1 MGSVPTW
8 VESYARLCAK
18 YGGGLAMMGLD
29 GVGIAVY
36 TLLFYRKATGYDD
49 PISAPGIVGQIGPIS
64 AHLPEMYRVA
74 YTEKTV
80 RAALAKLVQLGLVE
94 SVEASKNPRTA
105 GRPPVLAYKAAALS
119 DAIAHVSGVLDG
131 YKNAI
136 LGALGTFEQVEEGV
150 ALGTQGRGGAR
161 Q

>member
-8 VESYARLCAK
+8 VESYGGLCAK

-36 TLLFYRKATGYDD
+36 TYLFYHRATGDGD
-49 PISAPGIVGQIGPIS
+49 PVSAPGIVGKIAPVS
-64 AHLPEMYRVA
+64 AHLPKKYRVP

-80 RAALAKLVQLGLVE
+80 RTALGKLVELGLAE
-94 SVEASKNPRTA
+94 SVEAPKKTRAA
-105 GRPPVLAYKAAALS
+105 GRPAVLAYKAAALS
-119 DAIAHVSGVLDG
+119 DATARISGVLDG

-136 LGALGTFEQVEEGV
+136 LGALGTFEQIEEGV
-150 ALGTQGRGGAR
+150 ALGAQGRGGAR

>member
-8 VESYARLCAK
+8 VESYGGLCAK

-36 TLLFYRKATGYDD
+36 TYLFYRRATGDGD
-49 PISAPGIVGQIGPIS
+49 PISAPGIVGKIAPVS
-64 AHLPEMYRVA
+64 AHLPKEYRMP

-80 RAALAKLVQLGLVE
+80 RTALAKLVELGLAE
-94 SVEASKNPRTA
+94 SVEAPKKTRAA
-105 GRPPVLAYKAAALS
+105 GRPAALAYKAAALS
-119 DAIAHVSGVLDG
+119 EATARISGVLDG

-136 LGALGTFEQVEEGV
+136 LGALGTFEQIEEGV
-150 ALGTQGRGGAR
+150 ALGAQGRGGAR

>member
-1 MGSVPTW
+1 MGSVPAW
-8 VESYARLCAK
+8 AESYGRLCAK

-36 TLLFYRKATGYDD
+36 ILLFYRRATGDDD
-49 PISAPGIVGQIGPIS
+49 PISAPGIVAQIAPIS
-64 AHLPEMYRVA
+64 SHLPEMYRTP

-80 RAALAKLVQLGLVE
+80 RAALARLVELGLAE
-94 SVEASKNPRTA
+94 SVEAPKKPRAA
-105 GRPPVLAYKAAALS
+105 GRPPVLAYKAIALS
-119 DAIAHVSGVLDG
+119 EAIAHVGGVLDS

-150 ALGTQGRGGAR
+150 ALSAQGRGGAR

>member
-1 MGSVPTW
+1 MASVPTW
-8 VESYARLCAK
+8 VESYGSLCAK

-36 TLLFYRKATGYDD
+36 TLLFYRRATGGDD
-49 PISAPGIVGQIGPIS
+49 PISAPGIVGQIAPIS
-64 AHLPEMYRVA
+64 AHLPELYRTG

-80 RAALAKLVQLGLVE
+80 RTALAKLVQLGLAE
-94 SVEASKNPRTA
+94 SVEAPKKPNAP
-105 GRPPVLAYKAAALS
+105 GRPAALAYRATALS
-119 DAIAHVSGVLDG
+119 EAIAHVDGVLNG

-136 LGALGTFEQVEEGV
+136 LGALGTFEQIEEGV
-150 ALGTQGRGGAR
+150 ALGAQGRRGGS

>member
-8 VESYARLCAK
+8 AESYGGLCAK

-36 TLLFYRKATGYDD
+36 IYLFHRRATGDDD
-49 PISAPGIVGQIGPIS
+49 PISAPGIVGKIDPIS
-64 AHLPEMYRVA
+64 SHLPKMYRMP

-80 RAALAKLVQLGLVE
+80 RTALGKLVQLGLAE
-94 SVEASKNPRTA
+94 TVEAPKRPKAT
-105 GRPPVLAYKAAALS
+105 GRPPVLAYKATALS
-119 DAIAHVSGVLDG
+119 DATDHVRGVLDG
-131 YKNAI
+131 YKKAI
-136 LGALGTFEQVEEGV
+136 LGALGTFEQIEEGV
-150 ALGTQGRGGAR
+150 ELGKQGSGDER